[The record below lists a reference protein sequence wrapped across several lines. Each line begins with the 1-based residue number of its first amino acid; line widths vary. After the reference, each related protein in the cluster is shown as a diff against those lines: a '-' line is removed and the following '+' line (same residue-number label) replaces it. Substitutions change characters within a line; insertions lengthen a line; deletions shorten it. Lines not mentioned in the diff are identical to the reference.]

1 MYDLIIRDATI
12 ISSTGRL
19 VADIGIEEGKIA
31 YIGSNPAG
39 SAKEESQGIG
49 RFVMPGVIDSKVYFH
64 SPADPKTLDWTNGSR
79 AAVSA
84 GVTTVLDMP
93 DGPVPTS
100 GVKDIDLKLAAAA
113 RGSVVNYGSWVAASQ
128 DNLAEVVDLVGEGK
142 ACAPMIRMDCDEG
155 PLAVDDSCLEQ
166 IMASAVSMV
175 GVNAEDPGIIARQT
189 KKWAE
194 VEDPIHNDVRPPKA
208 AAKALERIIEVV
220 RDTEK
225 AAHICSLSTASE
237 LNILDPIR
245 GDLPITVGVS
255 PYHLFLSV
263 ETCGKLGDSIKVN
276 PPVRTELDR
285 RALWASAKRG
295 RIDLFSSGHSP
306 YLKKQKSG
314 PYWEVP
320 PGIPGVD
327 TMFPLL
333 MSAVKHGRLGLERLV
348 HMCCEA
354 PAELF
359 GLKNKGR
366 IAEGYDADIIL
377 ISEGETA
384 RLKKAPEYSGVG
396 WSPYVGREVGVLPEL
411 VVVGGRVVSRGG
423 LLLEELSP
431 GKPVVYDR

>member
-1 MYDLIIRDATI
+1 VYDLIIRDATI

-39 SAKEESQGIG
+39 PAKEESQGIG

-64 SPADPKTLDWTNGSR
+64 TPGDPKTPDWLSGSR

-93 DGPVPTS
+93 DGPMLTS
-100 GVKDIDLKLAAAA
+100 GAKDIEVKLASAEEN
-113 RGSVVNYGSWVAASQ
+113 SVANFGAWVAVNQ
-128 DNLAEVVDLVGEGK
+128 DNFTEIEDVVGSGR

-155 PLAVDDSCLEQ
+155 PLAVNEECVQ
-166 IMASAVSMV
+166 KVMASSVPVV
-175 GVNAEDPGIIARQT
+175 GINAEDPGIIARQT
-189 KKWAE
+189 EKWAE

-208 AAKALERIIEVV
+208 AAKALERIIELV
-220 RDTEK
+220 RSSEQ
-225 AAHICSLSTASE
+225 AVHICSLSTASE

-306 YLKKQKSG
+306 YLKEQKLG

-348 HMCCEA
+348 QMCCEA

-359 GLKNKGR
+359 GLQSKGR
-366 IAEGYDADIIL
+366 IEEGFDADIIL

-384 RLKKAPEYSGVG
+384 RLKKAPEYSGAG
-396 WSPYVGREVGVLPEL
+396 WSPYVGREVGVSPEL
-411 VVVGGRVVSRGG
+411 VVVCGRVVSRSG
-423 LLLEELSP
+423 LLVDDLKP
-431 GKPVVYDR
+431 GKPVVYTR

>member
-12 ISSTGRL
+12 ISSNGRL
-19 VADIGIEEGKIA
+19 VADIGIEDGKIA

-39 SAKEESQGIG
+39 GAKEEAQGIG

-64 SPADPKTLDWTNGSR
+64 SPDDPTELDWNRGSR

-84 GVTTVLDMP
+84 GVTTVLHMP
-93 DGPVPTS
+93 DGPIATS
-100 GVKDIDLKLAAAA
+100 GTKAIEAKLAAAA
-113 RGSVVNYGSWVAASQ
+113 KESVTNYGCWIGANR
-128 DNLAEVVDLVGEGK
+128 DNVSEIEELVQAGK
-142 ACAPMIRMDCDEG
+142 ACAPMVRMDITEG
-155 PLAVDDSCLEQ
+155 PLASDDDSLHRLMQ
-166 IMASAVSMV
+166 SNVPVV
-175 GVNAEDPGIIARQT
+175 GLNAEDPGIIAHQT
-189 KKWAE
+189 RKWAE

-208 AAKALERIIEVV
+208 AAKALERIIELV
-220 RDTEK
+220 RDTDT
-225 AAHICSLSTASE
+225 AAHICSLSTATE
-237 LNILDPIR
+237 LNILDTIR

-263 ETCGKLGDSIKVN
+263 ETSEKLGDSIKVN

-306 YLKKQKSG
+306 YSKKQKAV
-314 PYWEVP
+314 PYWDVP

-348 HMCCEA
+348 YMCCEA

-359 GLKNKGR
+359 GLSNKGR
-366 IAEGYDADIIL
+366 IEEGCDADIVL

-384 RLKKAPEYSGVG
+384 RIKKAPEYSGVG
-396 WSPYVGREVGVLPEL
+396 WSPYVGREIGVLPQL
-411 VVVGGRVVSRGG
+411 VVVSGRVASRGG
-423 LLLEELSP
+423 LLVDEP
-431 GKPVVYDR
+431 AVGKSVTYTR

>member
-1 MYDLIIRDATI
+1 VYDLIIRDATI

-39 SAKEESQGIG
+39 AAKEESQGIG

-64 SPADPKTLDWTNGSR
+64 SPDDPQRPDWANGSR

-93 DGPVPTS
+93 DGPLHTS
-100 GVKDIDLKLAAAA
+100 GAKEVEAKLAAAQA
-113 RGSVVNYGSWVAASQ
+113 DCVANFGAWMAVNQ
-128 DNLAEVVDLVGEGK
+128 DNISELEDVIGSGK
-142 ACAPMIRMDCDEG
+142 ACAPMIRMDYEEG
-155 PLAVDDSCLEQ
+155 PLAVDDAC
-166 IMASAVSMV
+166 MARVLASSVSVV
-175 GVNAEDPGIIARQT
+175 GINAEDPGIIRRQT
-189 KKWAE
+189 EKWSE
-194 VEDPIHNDVRPPKA
+194 VDDPIHNDVRPPKA
-208 AAKALERIIEVV
+208 AARALERVIEMV
-220 RDTEK
+220 RETEK

-263 ETCGKLGDSIKVN
+263 ETSAKLGDSIKVN

-306 YLKKQKSG
+306 YLKARKQG
-314 PYWEVP
+314 PYWDVP

-348 HMCCEA
+348 QMCCEA

-359 GLKNKGR
+359 GLQNKGR
-366 IAEGYDADIIL
+366 IEEGFDADLIL

-396 WSPYVGREVGVLPEL
+396 WSPYVGREVGVSPEL
-411 VVVGGRVVSRGG
+411 VVVCGRVVSRSG
-423 LLLEELSP
+423 LLVDEIVP
-431 GKPVVYDR
+431 GQPVVYSR

>member
-12 ISSTGRL
+12 ISSSGRL
-19 VADIGIEEGKIA
+19 VADIGVEDGKIA

-39 SAKEESQGIG
+39 SAKEETQGIG

-64 SPADPKTLDWTNGSR
+64 SPEDPSVLDWQSGSR

-84 GVTTVLDMP
+84 GVTTVLHMP
-93 DGPVPTS
+93 DGPIATS
-100 GVKDIDLKLAAAA
+100 GSKDIEAKMAAAA
-113 RGSVVNYGSWVAASQ
+113 NDSLANYGSWIRANQ
-128 DNLAEVVDLVGEGK
+128 DNISEVEDLVQSGK
-142 ACAPMIRMDCDEG
+142 ACAPMFRMDIHEG
-155 PLAVDDSCLEQ
+155 
-166 IMASAVSMV
+166 ASAADEDCLQKLMQSSVSVV
-175 GVNAEDPGIIARQT
+175 GVNAEDPGIIAHQT
-189 KKWAE
+189 RKWAE

-208 AAKALERIIEVV
+208 AAKALERVIELV
-220 RDTEK
+220 RETET
-225 AAHICSLSTASE
+225 AAHICSLSTATE
-237 LNILDPIR
+237 LNILDTIR

-263 ETCGKLGDSIKVN
+263 ETSGKLGDSIKVN

-306 YLKKQKSG
+306 YDKKQKAV
-314 PYWEVP
+314 PYWDVP

-348 HMCCEA
+348 YMCCEA
-354 PAELF
+354 PAQLF
-359 GLKNKGR
+359 GLSSKGR
-366 IAEGYDADIIL
+366 IEEGCDADIIL

-384 RLKKAPEYSGVG
+384 RLKKAPEYSGAG
-396 WSPYVGREVGVLPEL
+396 WSPYVGREIGVLPEL
-411 VVVGGRVVSRGG
+411 VVVSGRVAARGG
-423 LLLEELSP
+423 LLVDEPST
-431 GKPVVYDR
+431 GQPVTYLR